1 MKNSRKGA
9 HFKKNMDTFN
19 MDTFRRNN
27 YWKVLSKIDVL
38 RILEKNSKTI

>member
-9 HFKKNMDTFN
+9 HFKKN